1 LAIGGPA
8 TRYADVVST
17 LTGRI
22 AAVLGAVLIV
32 ASLSSC
38 SSPAPDDHTVPT
50 HKDEPV
56 VTGEPAAYNAHD
68 VAFANGIIPIHQ
80 QGIDIS
86 ALVPSRSTNPEIV
99 AFAASRVSALQ
110 SDMAV
115 LKALL
120 VQWNESP
127 NANTNGDQGS
137 AVRTGMVDQAT
148 LAQLNSLHGGGF
160 DALWLQSMIGL
171 DQGAV
176 AVANAETAEGKN
188 VDAVDLA
195 TQIAGARQADI
206 DRMKQ
211 LRRG

>member
-1 LAIGGPA
+1 MSS
-8 TRYADVVST
+8 VSD
-17 LTGRI
+17 RI
-22 AAVLGAVLIV
+22 AAVLLAPFIV
-32 ASLSSC
+32 VSLSSC
-38 SSPAPDDHTVPT
+38 SSPASDDHTAPT

-56 VTGEPAAYNAHD
+56 VTGEPAGYNAHD
-68 VAFANGIIPIHQ
+68 VAFANGIVPNHQ
-80 QGIDIS
+80 QAIDIS

-127 NANTNGDQGS
+127 NANTGDRGG
-137 AVRTGMVDQAT
+137 VIPKGMVDQAT

-160 DALWLQSMIGL
+160 DGLWLQSMIGL

-176 AVANAETAEGKN
+176 ELANAEISEGSN

-195 TQIAGARQADI
+195 RQIAGARQADI
-206 DRMKQ
+206 GQMKQ

>member
-1 LAIGGPA
+1 VSSLTDRFAVALG
-8 TRYADVVST
+8 VV
-17 LTGRI
+17 
-22 AAVLGAVLIV
+22 VMVV
-32 ASLSSC
+32 SLSSC
-38 SSPAPDDHTVPT
+38 SRPAADDHAGTAHT
-50 HKDEPV
+50 DEPV
-56 VTGEPAAYNAHD
+56 VTGEPAGYNSHD
-68 VAFANGIIPIHQ
+68 VAFAKAIVPNLK

-86 ALVPSRSTNPEIV
+86 SWVPSRSTNPEIV

-120 VQWNESP
+120 VQWSESP
-127 NANTNGDQGS
+127 NGNTDGDRGG
-137 AVRTGMVDQAT
+137 AVAKGMVDQAT

-176 AVANAETAEGKN
+176 ELANAEVSKGNN

-195 TQIAGARQADI
+195 RQIASARQADI
-206 DRMKQ
+206 GQMRQ
-211 LRRG
+211 LR